1 MTQIET
7 LRSACNL
14 SIAHI
19 NNLENQINN
28 MGIEEADTI
37 AILTEEWMDSENE
50 LKAMVRDLSRFISRV

>member
-1 MTQIET
+1 MTHIET

-19 NNLENQINN
+19 NSLELQINS
-28 MGIEEADTI
+28 MSIEEADRI

>member
-1 MTQIET
+1 MTHIET

-50 LKAMVRDLSRFISRV
+50 LKVMIQDLSRFISRV

>member
-7 LRSACNL
+7 LRSACSL

-19 NNLENQINN
+19 NNLESQINS

-50 LKAMVRDLSRFISRV
+50 LKAMLQDISRFISRV